1 MFAIAERDRAWRQRS
16 LERAACLSLSLQP
29 ENTLLFRTAL
39 AAPLP
44 LPRRLPPLKPRLVG
58 SGHRRGEK
66 KEPRMKGKGRGAA
79 EKQQSRLQPD
89 SLFCWALPYWLA
101 RFKVSLP
108 SLVMPAFPP
117 PPPDRILPARQ
128 TQITVTSRGHYF
140 YRWSFQEPQL
150 DKRPSGTTW
159 SCR

>member
-16 LERAACLSLSLQP
+16 LEQAACLSLSLQP

-44 LPRRLPPLKPRLVG
+44 LPCRLSPLKLRLVG
-58 SGHRRGEK
+58 SGYRRGEK

-89 SLFCWALPYWLA
+89 SLFCRALPYWLT

-108 SLVMPAFPP
+108 SLVMPVFFFSV
-117 PPPDRILPARQ
+117 RILPANADYRDI
-128 TQITVTSRGHYF
+128 TQILFLSAVFSRATVR
-140 YRWSFQEPQL
+140 
-150 DKRPSGTTW
+150 
-159 SCR
+159 